1 MRIGHGYDV
10 HRLVEGRDLI
20 LGGVK
25 IDYEKGLLGHS
36 DADVLLHAVSDAL
49 LGAAGLGD
57 IGRHF
62 PDTDPQYKGADSLM
76 LLREVYRKIAEKGYR
91 VGNIDVT
98 MIAQKPKLKEHIPQM
113 TQNIAE
119 REFHLIAVAELHRT
133 SLNTFKYIIR
143 LIRCVCLHL
152 TAADKGIL
160 DQVLHLPGFHLQ
172 LILISR
178 RLVHTSAAGWKLPAH
193 R

>member
-10 HRLVEGRDLI
+10 HRLVEGRNLI

-62 PDTDPQYKGADSLM
+62 PDTDPKYKGADSLE
-76 LLREVYRKIAEKGYR
+76 LLREVYRKISEKGYR

-98 MIAQKPKLKEHIPQM
+98 MIAQKPKLKDFIPQM
-113 TQNIAE
+113 QENIAAAVGVTPDRVNVKATTEE
-119 REFHLIAVAELHRT
+119 RLGFTGTGEGMSCHA
-133 SLNTFKYIIR
+133 
-143 LIRCVCLHL
+143 VCLL
-152 TAADKGIL
+152 EEMK
-160 DQVLHLPGFHLQ
+160 
-172 LILISR
+172 
-178 RLVHTSAAGWKLPAH
+178 
-193 R
+193 

>member
-62 PDTDPQYKGADSLM
+62 PDTDPKYKGADSLL

-91 VGNIDVT
+91 VGNIDLT
-98 MIAQKPKLKEHIPQM
+98 MIAQKPKLKDYIPQM
-113 TQNIAE
+113 QAIIAA
-119 REFHLIAVAELHRT
+119 AVEISPDRVNVKATTEEKLGFTGTGDGMSCHA
-133 SLNTFKYIIR
+133 
-143 LIRCVCLHL
+143 VCLL
-152 TAADKGIL
+152 EEI
-160 DQVLHLPGFHLQ
+160 
-172 LILISR
+172 
-178 RLVHTSAAGWKLPAH
+178 
-193 R
+193 